1 MPETPET
8 PASPSAARI
17 VVDRI
22 EGDRAVLDLGSERVD
37 LPLSALPTG
46 LKEGDR
52 LSITVEAAPALSA
65 AEARLARLRARPRNL
80 PTTP

>member
-8 PASPSAARI
+8 PAETSAARI

-37 LPLSALPTG
+37 LPLSALPAG

-52 LSITVEAAPALSA
+52 LSIQVEAAPTLSA
-65 AEARLARLRARPRNL
+65 AEARIARLRARARNN